1 MKLAIPIINEKV
13 SEHFGKSEYF
23 ILYEINENNEV
34 VSSKKLENTPCG
46 DGTHS
51 GHGSTVQSLMV
62 ENPDAVL
69 FINMGQRS
77 LTALDGKT
85 SLYRAEDLDV
95 ENTLKEFLNGNLQKI
110 Q

>member
-23 ILYEINENNEV
+23 IIYEINENNEV
-34 VSSKKLENTPCG
+34 IGSKKLENNPCG
-46 DGTHS
+46 DGSHS
-51 GHGSTVQSLMV
+51 GHGSTVQTLLA

-77 LTALDGKT
+77 ITSLAGKT
-85 SLYRAEDLDV
+85 ALYRANDLDV
-95 ENTLKEFLNGNLQKI
+95 ENSLKEFLNGNLQ
-110 Q
+110 QVQ